1 MRGAADVGSVLDE
14 TGSQTPLG
22 PRAGR
27 YRFRLGA
34 PLTRRTAVAV
44 AVAMAALTAP
54 GSAAADATVSYAP
67 GTGLLVNGGGGND
80 TVVVGI
86 SGSDGQDP
94 VSATP
99 PRVYIVFGGA
109 GIVAG
114 TGCTMGSAK
123 PSGLGGQEVTG
134 AKCTLH
140 DPPGPGDA
148 DIAVNTGGGD
158 DFVGLSNFTFSGVPN
173 RATTDLG
180 PGNDTAIGANTNDTI
195 RGGDGNDSIKGWD
208 GDDRI
213 EGGAGNDTLSP
224 GLGVNTVLGEGGDDQ
239 LVPTQAPHGVT
250 TGSDDFSGGSGSDL
264 VSYSER
270 TVPVVVTPTG
280 ADGQAGENDTIRS
293 DVERLVGGQAGDA
306 LGLSGTTEAGSI
318 AGGPGNDSLTAS
330 TKALVTITGDAG
342 TDTVN
347 GGDGPNVLNMRDGV
361 AERFT
366 CGGELDTLDA
376 DLKDALPSDC
386 EKVVQGAVVE
396 GPNVAIRTTRARA
409 DRRGRVRVTLR
420 CPPGLGS
427 MGCTG
432 TLRLSGRRRGPP
444 TRYSIR
450 AGRSRVVRPRL
461 SGADGRR
468 LRRAGRVL
476 RLESI
481 ETGAIGNKTT
491 IAPIRVLPP
500 R

>member
-1 MRGAADVGSVLDE
+1 MASIA
-14 TGSQTPLG
+14 
-22 PRAGR
+22 
-27 YRFRLGA
+27 
-34 PLTRRTAVAV
+34 RRTAVAL
-44 AVAMAALTAP
+44 ASLALAAP

-67 GTGLLVNGGGGND
+67 GTGLLVNGGEGGD
-80 TVVVGI
+80 SIQVGI
-86 SGSDGQDP
+86 SGSDGQDHQ
-94 VSATP
+94 SATP

-114 TGCTMGSAK
+114 AGCTMGSAK

-134 AKCTLH
+134 AKCTLN
-140 DPPGPGDA
+140 DPVGPGDA
-148 DIAVNTGGGD
+148 DIAVNAGGGA
-158 DFVGLSNFTFSGVPN
+158 DFVGLSNFTFAGVPN

-180 PGNDTAIGANTNDTI
+180 PGNDTAIGANTVDTL
-195 RGGDGNDSIKGWD
+195 RGGDGDDSIKGWD

-224 GLGVNTVLGEGGDDQ
+224 GLGVNTVLGEGGDDR
-239 LVPTQAPHGVT
+239 LVPTAAPHGVT

-270 TVPVVVTPTG
+270 TVPVLVSHTG
-280 ADGQAGENDTIRS
+280 ADGQAGEIDTIQR

-306 LGLSGTTEAGSI
+306 LELSGTAVAGSI

-330 TKALVTITGDAG
+330 TTALVTITGDAG
-342 TDTVN
+342 TDTVK
-347 GGDGPNVLNMRDGV
+347 GGNGPNVLNMRDGV
-361 AERFT
+361 PEKFS
-366 CGGELDTLDA
+366 CGGGEDMLDA
-376 DLKDALPSDC
+376 DLKDPLPPDC
-386 EKVVQGAVVE
+386 EKVVQGAVLE
-396 GPNVAIRTTRARA
+396 GRNVAIRTTRARA
-409 DRRGRVRVTLR
+409 DRRGRVRVRLR
-420 CPPGLGS
+420 CPPALGS
-427 MGCTG
+427 MGCAG
-432 TLRLSGRRRGPP
+432 KLRLSGRRTGPP
-444 TRYSIR
+444 TSYSIR

-461 SGADGRR
+461 SGADARR

-481 ETGAIGNKTT
+481 ETGALGDKTT